1 MMVGLVLPNC
11 DCITAVLLATAEI
24 RSHEGNRHVYET
36 SMIDEDH
43 VLNAQVI
50 NYLKRIDNY

>member
-1 MMVGLVLPNC
+1 MVGLVLPNC
-11 DCITAVLLATAEI
+11 GCITAALLATAEI
-24 RSHEGNRHVYET
+24 RSHEGNRHVYGT

-43 VLNAQVI
+43 VLKAQVI

>member
-1 MMVGLVLPNC
+1 MVGLVLPNC
-11 DCITAVLLATAEI
+11 DWITAVLLATAEI

-43 VLNAQVI
+43 VLKAQVI